1 MVTGVSTLKNNC
13 ATAED
18 GQFRNQ
24 GEVCLHRSMNLKNW
38 EFVNYLV
45 ESSGELGTMLECPN
59 FFPLDGKW
67 VLMCSP
73 MGLQERQ
80 VVYLTGDFD
89 EQTGNFQW
97 QTMGSVD
104 LGFDFYAP
112 QHFRDEKGRDLI
124 MAWVGSWPWMPWF
137 RSNDATEK
145 LGWCGSLTLPRQIR
159 LCSDGKLASEPVQ
172 EVEQLR
178 EQEKYYAPCVIEE
191 ANPFSFTAG
200 DGVHCEIIASFDLS
214 ETTAQRIVFHL
225 RGSAEQETKL
235 EFDLAKGEMIFDRT
249 RSGNISA
256 LKRKCPL
263 ESESQ
268 SQLTVR
274 IFMDSISIE
283 VFTDNGRTTMTN
295 NIFSNP
301 ESNELSISTV
311 GGRTRLLCL
320 RTFGLKST
328 VIA

>member
-1 MVTGVSTLKNNC
+1 MWYMVTGVSTLKNNC

-24 GEVCLHRSMNLKNW
+24 GKVCLHRSMNLKNW
-38 EFVNYLV
+38 EFVNYLA

-67 VLMCSP
+67 VLMYSP

-145 LGWCGSLTLPRQIR
+145 LG
-159 LCSDGKLASEPVQ
+159 
-172 EVEQLR
+172 
-178 EQEKYYAPCVIEE
+178 
-191 ANPFSFTAG
+191 
-200 DGVHCEIIASFDLS
+200 
-214 ETTAQRIVFHL
+214 
-225 RGSAEQETKL
+225 
-235 EFDLAKGEMIFDRT
+235 
-249 RSGNISA
+249 
-256 LKRKCPL
+256 
-263 ESESQ
+263 
-268 SQLTVR
+268 
-274 IFMDSISIE
+274 
-283 VFTDNGRTTMTN
+283 
-295 NIFSNP
+295 
-301 ESNELSISTV
+301 
-311 GGRTRLLCL
+311 
-320 RTFGLKST
+320 
-328 VIA
+328 